1 MHETGPQNY
10 GGRGKAT
17 AGFGASPPLSLSG
30 VCVEKIS
37 RESGTVKHLDVEDRE
52 TDGDKCVIAV
62 SW

>member
-1 MHETGPQNY
+1 M
-10 GGRGKAT
+10 
-17 AGFGASPPLSLSG
+17 
-30 VCVEKIS
+30 CVEKIS